1 MRGNSNC
8 YVKKFNVLDCAS
20 YNSTTVNPFVVLLP
34 GPHHNHSLKNIKEH
48 DGQFNEDAVHKV
60 ERERIIQTQNDK
72 FNES

>member
-8 YVKKFNVLDCAS
+8 YVRKLNVLDCATIVS
-20 YNSTTVNPFVVLLP
+20 HFVVLLP